1 LSSVGWPRPDI
12 PLFIA
17 LNPVSTVTESPLIL
31 SLETATGCGSVA
43 LTKGG
48 IKNGKLLAEAIAQPE
63 ITHSRRLLG
72 SVDWVMKAAGV
83 DWNDLDGVAISLGPG
98 SFTGLRIGMAAA
110 KGIVFAAKVPLI
122 GVQTLD
128 AIALSCP
135 VIDRPLWCLLDA
147 RKQEV
152 YAACYQ
158 VDVQGLQGLPVR
170 CTPIEAIR
178 PEILAEKIQHPAL
191 IAGPGLN
198 EYYDLF
204 ARVSGLRLIA
214 PILSSPRAAR
224 VGFLAAEQL
233 MRGDIVD
240 PATIVPLYVRASE
253 AEVNLQKKAR

>member
-1 LSSVGWPRPDI
+1 MR
-12 PLFIA
+12 
-17 LNPVSTVTESPLIL
+17 NNPLIL

-48 IKNGKLLAEAIAQPE
+48 INQGKLLAVATAQPE
-63 ITHSRRLLG
+63 VTHSRRLLG
-72 SVDWVMKAAGV
+72 SVDWVMQAAGV
-83 DWNDLDGVAISLGPG
+83 SWDKLDGIAISLGPG

-110 KGIVFAAKVPLI
+110 KGIVFATQKPLI

-158 VDVQGLQGLPVR
+158 TGSHGLPEQCSPV
-170 CTPIEAIR
+170 EAVR
-178 PEILAEKIQHPAL
+178 PERLLERIQGPAL

-198 EYYDLF
+198 EYHELF
-204 ARVSGLRLIA
+204 ADKEGLQLIPPA
-214 PILSSPRAAR
+214 LSSPSAIRI
-224 VGFLAAEQL
+224 GFLAAEQL
-233 MRGDIVD
+233 LRGETQD
-240 PATIVPLYVRASE
+240 PATIAPLYVRASE
-253 AEVNLQKKAR
+253 AEVNLQKKNAA